1 MNKRQRRYKVAL
13 AVERIREVME
23 FLERYI
29 SHASLSSQERRHVG
43 QTLRE
48 LKRTMENTNST
59 SVWITSNFVG
69 EILDALLKAY
79 DLRGEDSNEIK

>member
-1 MNKRQRRYKVAL
+1 MSKRRRYKVAL
-13 AVERIREVME
+13 AVERIREVTE
-23 FLERYI
+23 FLELYI

-48 LKRTMENTNST
+48 LKRTMENANST
-59 SVWITSNFVG
+59 SVWISSNLVG

-79 DLRGEDSNEIK
+79 DPRGEDRGEIK

>member
-23 FLERYI
+23 FFERYI
-29 SHASLSSQERRHVG
+29 SLASLSSQERRHVG
-43 QTLRE
+43 QMLRE
-48 LKRTMENTNST
+48 LKRTLENANST
-59 SVWITSNFVG
+59 SVWITSNIVG

>member
-1 MNKRQRRYKVAL
+1 MNKKQRRYKVAL
-13 AVERIREVME
+13 AVERIREVTE
-23 FLERYI
+23 FLELYI

-48 LKRTMENTNST
+48 LKRTMENANST
-59 SVWITSNFVG
+59 SVWITSNVVG